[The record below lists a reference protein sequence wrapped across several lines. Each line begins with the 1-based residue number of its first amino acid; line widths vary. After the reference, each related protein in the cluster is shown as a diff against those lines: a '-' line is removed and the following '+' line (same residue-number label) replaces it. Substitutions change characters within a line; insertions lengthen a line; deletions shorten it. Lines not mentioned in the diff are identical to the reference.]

1 MGYPYPVDLFSNRE
15 LTRDSLSKT
24 VVDFLRQGNVIR
36 AVPDPRAVVEPEY
49 LVDPIVRTAR
59 VARAGARE
67 ERSEEAHCDNGTPNL
82 KREAL
87 PATVKA
93 IP

>member
-1 MGYPYPVDLFSNRE
+1 MGYPYPVDLLSNRE

-49 LVDPIVRTAR
+49 LVDPI
-59 VARAGARE
+59 
-67 ERSEEAHCDNGTPNL
+67 
-82 KREAL
+82 
-87 PATVKA
+87 A
-93 IP
+93 IACLHNDY